1 MTDTRFQQRWWNLV
15 SASSLSVSEIKALF
29 ASPYEKGSFIERT
42 MCNIS
47 KIEPNNAL
55 MIIFMQ
61 KKREM
66 QIKICKTMA
75 KSICLL
81 LQQKNNLLR

>member
-61 KKREM
+61 KKKCKLKYAKQWLNLFAYYYNRE
-66 QIKICKTMA
+66 II
-75 KSICLL
+75 S
-81 LQQKNNLLR
+81 